1 MLGDSRRISR
11 ARLISSL
18 LPRIQE
24 EAPNLIALKREG
36 AYWDFK
42 KEWHKDNSE
51 LIHDILC
58 LANNLE
64 NDVSY
69 LFIGIDEEEGYSV
82 CDVVNNGHAE
92 RKTNQMIVDMLSKTK
107 WDNGQPPFAVVEPME
122 LDEGTVDI
130 LCVVSRRADMPY
142 SLSKGSGKVRA
153 HMVHT
158 RRVDSNTP
166 IDEGAS
172 WSEVEDIWRHHF
184 SLDESPLARVKGM
197 LEDKEHWR
205 FLSEVIGT
213 EDKYYLYAPEFTVCH
228 EPDDERDGYEYYM
241 LNQTDPRPSWYTIEV
256 RYFQTRIFD
265 TLGIALDGG
274 RYFAP
279 VPSCSFVRWGRP
291 RFDLDFMYCYYTKDS
306 LDWSLNEFFFDEDYD
321 DARIARERFLRTVVL
336 FQDEEEHRDF
346 ETFLHQQCSVFESE
360 MSTTPDPYGADRL
373 PEGYSQEA
381 KNRVTRELKAIPI
394 LKRLLREFRSDPERG
409 RVPVS
414 ID

>member
-11 ARLISSL
+11 ARLIGSL
-18 LPRIQE
+18 QSRIQE

-64 NDVSY
+64 GDVSY

-82 CDVVNNGHAE
+82 CDVENNDHAE

-122 LDEGTVDI
+122 LDGGTIGI
-130 LCVVSRRADMPY
+130 LCVVSRREDMPY

-172 WSEVEDIWRHHF
+172 WNEVEDIWRHHF
-184 SLDESPLARVKGM
+184 SLDESPLARVKVM

-205 FLSEVIGT
+205 FLSEVVGT

-228 EPDDERDGYEYYM
+228 YSDDERDGYE
-241 LNQTDPRPSWYTIEV
+241 
-256 RYFQTRIFD
+256 
-265 TLGIALDGG
+265 
-274 RYFAP
+274 
-279 VPSCSFVRWGRP
+279 
-291 RFDLDFMYCYYTKDS
+291 
-306 LDWSLNEFFFDEDYD
+306 
-321 DARIARERFLRTVVL
+321 
-336 FQDEEEHRDF
+336 
-346 ETFLHQQCSVFESE
+346 
-360 MSTTPDPYGADRL
+360 
-373 PEGYSQEA
+373 
-381 KNRVTRELKAIPI
+381 
-394 LKRLLREFRSDPERG
+394 
-409 RVPVS
+409 
-414 ID
+414 

>member
-11 ARLISSL
+11 ARLIGSL
-18 LPRIQE
+18 RSRIQE

-51 LIHDILC
+51 LIHDMLC

-64 NDVSY
+64 SDVSY

-82 CDVVNNGHAE
+82 CDVENNDHAE

-107 WDNGQPPFAVVEPME
+107 WGNGQPPFAVVEPME
-122 LDEGTVDI
+122 LDGGTIDI
-130 LCVVSRRADMPY
+130 LCVVSRREDMPY

-184 SLDESPLARVKGM
+184 SLDESPLARVKVM
-197 LEDKEHWR
+197 LEDKGHWR
-205 FLSEVIGT
+205 FLSEVVGT
-213 EDKYYLYAPEFTVCH
+213 EDKYYLYAPEFTICH
-228 EPDDERDGYEYYM
+228 YSDDERDGYEYYM
-241 LNQTDPRPSWYTIEV
+241 LNQTDPSPSWYTIEI

-274 RYFAP
+274 RY
-279 VPSCSFVRWGRP
+279 
-291 RFDLDFMYCYYTKDS
+291 LS
-306 LDWSLNEFFFDEDYD
+306 L
-321 DARIARERFLRTVVL
+321 I
-336 FQDEEEHRDF
+336 H
-346 ETFLHQQCSVFESE
+346 
-360 MSTTPDPYGADRL
+360 
-373 PEGYSQEA
+373 
-381 KNRVTRELKAIPI
+381 I
-394 LKRLLREFRSDPERG
+394 
-409 RVPVS
+409 
-414 ID
+414 